1 MANVEPIFRSIL
13 VAVDGSEHAG
23 RAARMAIALALQ
35 NDARL
40 MVLSAYRHL
49 SYKEGSLSLVRTR
62 EVPVEPDK
70 VMHDIAQDAVDW
82 VVARAKDA
90 GLKNVS
96 KSVRRGPPARTIVR
110 VAREKGVDA
119 IVIGNRGL
127 GDGEGFFLGSVS
139 HKVNALCECTCIT
152 VK

>member
-1 MANVEPIFRSIL
+1 MAKVDPIFHSIL

-35 NDARL
+35 NDAKL
-40 MVLSAYRHL
+40 TVLSVYRHL
-49 SYKEGSLSLVRTR
+49 SYREGSLSLVRTR

-70 VMHDIAQDAVDW
+70 VMHEVAKEAVEW
-82 VVARAKDA
+82 VVAKAKEA
-90 GLKNVS
+90 GLKNVT

-110 VAREKGVDA
+110 VARDKGIDA

-127 GDGEGFFLGSVS
+127 GDVEGFFLGSVS

>member
-1 MANVEPIFRSIL
+1 MATTEPIFRSIL

-40 MVLSAYRHL
+40 LVLSVYRHI

-70 VMHDIAQDAVDW
+70 VMQEIAQDAVDW
-82 VVARAKDA
+82 VVEQAKEA
-90 GLKNVS
+90 GLKNIS

-110 VAREKGVDA
+110 VAREKEIDA
-119 IVIGNRGL
+119 IVVGNRGL

-139 HKVNALCECTCIT
+139 HKVSALCECTCIT

>member
-1 MANVEPIFRSIL
+1 MATTEPIFRSIL

-35 NDARL
+35 NDASL
-40 MVLSAYRHL
+40 LVLSAYRHI

-62 EVPVEPDK
+62 KVPVEPDK
-70 VMHDIAQDAVDW
+70 VMQEIAQEAVDW
-82 VVARAKDA
+82 VVERAKEA
-90 GLKNVS
+90 GLKDIS

-110 VAREKGVDA
+110 VAREKGIDA

>member
-1 MANVEPIFRSIL
+1 MAKTEPVFRSIL
-13 VAVDGSEHAG
+13 VAVDGSEQAG

-35 NDARL
+35 NDAKL
-40 MVLSAYRHL
+40 TVISVYRHM
-49 SYKEGSLSLVRTR
+49 SYREGSLSLVRTR
-62 EVPVEPDK
+62 AVPVEPDK
-70 VMHDIAQDAVDW
+70 VMHDIAQEAVEW
-82 VVARAKDA
+82 VVALAKEA
-90 GLKNVS
+90 GLKGVA

-110 VAREKGVDA
+110 VAREKGADA
-119 IVIGNRGL
+119 IVLGNRGL

>member
-1 MANVEPIFRSIL
+1 MAETEPIFHSIL

-23 RAARMAIALALQ
+23 RAAHMAIALALQ
-35 NDARL
+35 NDATL
-40 MVLSAYRHL
+40 SVLSVYRHM

-70 VMHDIAQDAVDW
+70 VMHEIAEDAVEW
-82 VVARAKDA
+82 VVARAKEA

-110 VAREKGVDA
+110 VAREKGVDV
-119 IVIGNRGL
+119 IVLGKRGL

-139 HKVNALCECTCIT
+139 HKVNGMCECTCIT

>member
-1 MANVEPIFRSIL
+1 MATTEPIFRSIL
-13 VAVDGSEHAG
+13 VAVDGSKQAG

-35 NDARL
+35 NDAKL
-40 MVLSAYRHL
+40 TVISVYRHM
-49 SYKEGSLSLVRTR
+49 SYREGSLSLVRTR
-62 EVPVEPDK
+62 AVPVEPDK
-70 VMHDIAQDAVDW
+70 VMHDIAQEAVEW
-82 VVARAKDA
+82 VVALARES
-90 GLKNVS
+90 GLKGVS

-110 VAREKGVDA
+110 VAREKGADA
-119 IVIGNRGL
+119 IVLGNRGL